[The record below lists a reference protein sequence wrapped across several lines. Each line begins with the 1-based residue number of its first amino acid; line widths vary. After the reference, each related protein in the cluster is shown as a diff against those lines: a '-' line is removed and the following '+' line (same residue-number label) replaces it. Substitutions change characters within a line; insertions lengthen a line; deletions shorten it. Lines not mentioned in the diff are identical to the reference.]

1 MPAPRTRTMTAT
13 APRFAVRSPDVTVEE
28 AVSAT
33 QRDEFVRFQA
43 ECYPNDPNFVPPIIA
58 ERRDFIDARV
68 NPFFQQA
75 RAAFFLARRGGR
87 VVGRIA
93 AVVDTRYNRFHDT
106 LDGFFG
112 LFECQNDPGLAAA
125 LFEVASDWVRK
136 QGMKRLVG
144 PVNLAFHY
152 EAGLL
157 VDGFDRVPSIMT
169 PYNPRYYARL
179 IEANGFTQM
188 KELWSYELLATDF
201 AEKLVRLADR
211 ARKSGEVRVRRLD
224 TRNPENDIRRIKA
237 IFETM
242 LKPGFGFA
250 PMSEAEFQGVVD
262 RLRPVIQLR
271 PELSLIA
278 EVGGEAV
285 AFGIML
291 PDMNIALKA
300 AGGYLFPL
308 GFAKMLWAARKI
320 ERLRALLF
328 GIKDGFRRRGIDALL
343 AHEMY
348 KEATRLGY
356 TSAEVGW
363 VSEDDK
369 LINRMILGTGA
380 KRIKIYR
387 IYERA
392 V

>member
-1 MPAPRTRTMTAT
+1 MPTARTRPLTAA
-13 APRFAVRSPDVTVEE
+13 APRFAVRSPDVSVEE
-28 AVSAT
+28 AVSAG
-33 QRDEFVRFQA
+33 QRDEFIRFQA
-43 ECYPNDPNFVPPIIA
+43 ECYPDDPNFVPPIVA
-58 ERRDFIDARV
+58 ERRDFLDARV

-75 RAAFFLARRGGR
+75 RAAFFLARRAGR

-112 LFECQNDPGLAAA
+112 MFECQNDPGLAAA
-125 LFEVASDWVRK
+125 LFEVAADWVRK

-144 PVNLAFHY
+144 PVNLAFHH

-179 IEANGFTQM
+179 IEANGFKQL
-188 KELWSYELLATDF
+188 KELWTYELLATDF

-224 TRNPENDIRRIKA
+224 TKNPESDIRRIKA

-250 PMSEAEFQGVVD
+250 PMSDAEFQGAVD
-262 RLRPVIQLR
+262 RIRPVIQLR

-278 EVGGEAV
+278 EVGGEPV

-369 LINRMILGTGA
+369 LINRMIVGTGA
-380 KRIKIYR
+380 RRIKVYR
-387 IYERA
+387 IYQRP